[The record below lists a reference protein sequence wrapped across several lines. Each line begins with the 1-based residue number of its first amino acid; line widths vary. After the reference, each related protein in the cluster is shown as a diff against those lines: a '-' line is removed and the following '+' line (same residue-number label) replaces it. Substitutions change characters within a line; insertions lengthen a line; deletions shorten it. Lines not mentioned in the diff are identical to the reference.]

1 MLLSI
6 LPRAVVALLTVAV
19 TPLLPA
25 SQQPPIIPH
34 ARWQASAPLGHRANA
49 IRRNVRAGDTLAFNT
64 LKVVVVETSR
74 GVNDGPLADSVRLSL
89 AQGVSGE
96 TRTVP
101 EGGAFNW
108 AGYHVA
114 VVAVYGP
121 GELGAGL
128 VALEIAT
135 QASLPPSVATSDSAG
150 GASLRLRIPH
160 TITHVT
166 LHHTG
171 DARPLQPTEDPA
183 QRLRN
188 LQAWG
193 ARERNWWDVPYHF
206 LLDLEGDVYEGRDW
220 HFMGETNTAYNP
232 SGHFLI
238 SMIGNYDVQEP
249 SSAQLAAIADLMA
262 WAIRENGLTVDAIG
276 GHYHYASTGC
286 PGKYLR
292 PYLEDGTLK
301 RMVQERLTRR

>member
-1 MLLSI
+1 MPIVSLS
-6 LPRAVVALLTVAV
+6 RALAALLTIAA
-19 TPLLPA
+19 TPMRPA
-25 SQQPPIIPH
+25 LVQPPIIPH
-34 ARWQASAPLGHRANA
+34 ARWQQTAPLGHGADA
-49 IRRNVRAGDTLAFNT
+49 ARRNLRAGDSISFRDLRLAVLST
-64 LKVVVVETSR
+64 STATSSDAPGDVVRLGLSR
-74 GVNDGPLADSVRLSL
+74 GRAR
-89 AQGVSGE
+89 E
-96 TRTVP
+96 TREIR

-108 AGYHVA
+108 SGYHVA
-114 VVAVYGP
+114 VLAIYGP

-135 QASLPPSVATSDSAG
+135 QASLPPQVANSDSAG
-150 GASLRLRIPH
+150 GAGMRLRIPH

-171 DARPLQPTEDPA
+171 DARTLLASDDPA

-206 LLDLEGDVYEGRDW
+206 LLDLEGDIYEGRDW
-220 HFMGETNTAYNP
+220 HYTGETNTAYNP

-238 SMIGNYDVQEP
+238 SMIGNYDQQEP
-249 SSAQLAAIADLMA
+249 SAAQLASIADLMA

-301 RMVQERLTRR
+301 RLVQERLERR

>member
-1 MLLSI
+1 MPLSF
-6 LPRAVVALLTVAV
+6 LPRVVIALLTVAA
-19 TPLLPA
+19 TPLHPTLV
-25 SQQPPIIPH
+25 QPPIIAH
-34 ARWQASAPLGHRANA
+34 ARWQATAPLGHGADA
-49 IRRNVRAGDTLAFNT
+49 VRRNVRAGDTLTFKS
-64 LKVVVVETSR
+64 LQLVVLGTSR
-74 GVNDGPLADSVRLSL
+74 NATDGPLADSVRLAL
-89 AQGVSGE
+89 AQGSSRE
-96 TRTVP
+96 TRSMH

-108 AGYHVA
+108 AGFHVA

-135 QASLPPSVATSDSAG
+135 QSSLPPSVATSDSAG
-150 GASLRLRIPH
+150 GASMRLRIPH

-238 SMIGNYDVQEP
+238 SMIGNYDQQEP

-292 PYLEDGTLK
+292 PYLEDGTIK